1 MDFSDALRAVRNGQR
16 VTRALWRDD
25 GHLSAAWL
33 ELFPAQAQVM
43 DQLMIVYP
51 DGTRR
56 PFAGANW
63 DLLSDD
69 WSVVTA

>member
-16 VTRALWRDD
+16 ATRAIWARPPLD
-25 GHLSAAWL
+25 GWL
-33 ELFPAQAQVM
+33 ELQSFPGTQIT
-43 DQLMIVYP
+43 DQLMIAYP

-69 WSVVTA
+69 WSVFTA